1 MVVKVNIDVINFYD
15 YLHHHYH
22 IHNNHHNCNQTVD
35 YHHMIQIY
43 IRSKLSYRMN
53 WNNLDYLEVEVWV
66 EVKEE
71 GVKEVELVE
80 MMEGMKEV
88 GIAEEVMEE

>member
-15 YLHHHYH
+15 YLHHYH
-22 IHNNHHNCNQTVD
+22 IHNSLHKCNQAVD

-43 IRSKLSYRMN
+43 NRSKLKYHMN

-88 GIAEEVMEE
+88 GIVEGVMEE